1 MDLRSVWKLEH
12 VGLNPVALVEGLVKG
27 FCLEHEALSHVLC
40 VLSRLRSFYM
50 SL

>member
-12 VGLNPVALVEGLVKG
+12 VGLNSVALVEGFVKG
-27 FCLEHEALSHVLC
+27 FCLEREALSHVLC
-40 VLSRLRSFYM
+40 FISRSRSFHV